1 MTRVMHYAGDQQKTD
16 RWLRAPCDVP
26 VGPGFPGKGS
36 ATWAQVTCP
45 ECLAL
50 RPVAVTLDTDTDT
63 DTDTGADFGSLLSM
77 LADARATL
85 ERRPRPLAEHRKT
98 GEAFGAVIAALGG
111 LYAS

>member
-1 MTRVMHYAGDQQKTD
+1 MTRVMHHVAGLPLKGDHGDTTCGA
-16 RWLRAPCDVP
+16 RI
-26 VGPGFPGKGS
+26 GPGFPDWAS
-36 ATWAQVTCP
+36 VSWAQVNCP
-45 ECLAL
+45 RCTAAL
-50 RPVAVTLDTDTDT
+50 EAGTDA

-98 GEAFGAVIAALGG
+98 GEAFDAVIAALGG